1 MTNLI
6 INELIKVVKKKGF
19 IILLVIMACYTLLTN
34 VLYKVIVSD
43 INNII
48 DQRYDYVEEDYRS
61 FKEEYERNKKD
72 IQVREDYISAKDNY
86 DFYLYKKQFENNSW
100 QANYLEFKDNFK
112 SLFTIINKYEIAN
125 EGTKEEYELAKE
137 SLEKVTNKLKD
148 SSWKDIAQEEKTILE
163 NKIKDIDK
171 AINEKKTTEINNTE
185 EDNNVV
191 AGKMNV
197 LTDSDDIN
205 SASLIDLEQNKKL
218 YEIELDTINIQLD
231 KNISYAD
238 ELKYTELKDYQNS
251 REILVAYEGINLDRL
266 SRDEKDNYYM
276 QREAYF
282 EHKYNVEHIDQ
293 YASIDM
299 NSIFKEFYENYL
311 FMIVIFI
318 FLIAGPMV
326 SQEFSKGTIKLLLVK
341 PYSRSKILLSKY
353 IVTLISIIIAMV
365 IMILFQ
371 LVIGGLFFGFSSL
384 SKEIVVYSSL
394 TDSVQYYNL
403 FKYLLLISIG
413 KLPHFIILAS
423 LAFAISTIT
432 NNTAVS
438 IITGFVGYIGT
449 NLIEGLMVNI
459 DKPWIKYFVCFHWN
473 FKPYIFNL
481 RPEISGI
488 NFGMSLMMCIG
499 TLLVLMV
506 PAFIIFKHKDIK
518 NI

>member
-1 MTNLI
+1 
-6 INELIKVVKKKGF
+6 
-19 IILLVIMACYTLLTN
+19 
-34 VLYKVIVSD
+34 
-43 INNII
+43 
-48 DQRYDYVEEDYRS
+48 
-61 FKEEYERNKKD
+61 
-72 IQVREDYISAKDNY
+72 
-86 DFYLYKKQFENNSW
+86 
-100 QANYLEFKDNFK
+100 
-112 SLFTIINKYEIAN
+112 
-125 EGTKEEYELAKE
+125 
-137 SLEKVTNKLKD
+137 
-148 SSWKDIAQEEKTILE
+148 
-163 NKIKDIDK
+163 
-171 AINEKKTTEINNTE
+171 
-185 EDNNVV
+185 
-191 AGKMNV
+191 
-197 LTDSDDIN
+197 
-205 SASLIDLEQNKKL
+205 
-218 YEIELDTINIQLD
+218 
-231 KNISYAD
+231 
-238 ELKYTELKDYQNS
+238 
-251 REILVAYEGINLDRL
+251 
-266 SRDEKDNYYM
+266 
-276 QREAYF
+276 
-282 EHKYNVEHIDQ
+282 
-293 YASIDM
+293 
-299 NSIFKEFYENYL
+299 
-311 FMIVIFI
+311 
-318 FLIAGPMV
+318 
-326 SQEFSKGTIKLLLVK
+326 
-341 PYSRSKILLSKY
+341 
-353 IVTLISIIIAMV
+353 
-365 IMILFQ
+365 MILFQ